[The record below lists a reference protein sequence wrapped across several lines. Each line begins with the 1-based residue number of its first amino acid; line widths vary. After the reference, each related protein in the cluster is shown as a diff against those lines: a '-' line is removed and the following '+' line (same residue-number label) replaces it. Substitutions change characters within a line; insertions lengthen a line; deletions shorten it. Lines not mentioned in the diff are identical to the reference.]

1 MDIFLIAI
9 GTLLSI
15 DFFSHIWALY
25 KLLEL
30 LKQNNEKKALP
41 LPRNKIELVED
52 LSALGSMS
60 NSELID
66 MQLFCKQFQM
76 KLDAIMKY
84 NDEERSLL
92 YALRN
97 GKSKE

>member
-1 MDIFLIAI
+1 VHSFFAQLIAI
-9 GTLLSI
+9 
-15 DFFSHIWALY
+15 Y
-25 KLLEL
+25 KLMGL
-30 LKQNNEKKALP
+30 LKQIHAKKALP

-92 YALRN
+92 YALKN
-97 GKSKE
+97 GNSQNRSNK